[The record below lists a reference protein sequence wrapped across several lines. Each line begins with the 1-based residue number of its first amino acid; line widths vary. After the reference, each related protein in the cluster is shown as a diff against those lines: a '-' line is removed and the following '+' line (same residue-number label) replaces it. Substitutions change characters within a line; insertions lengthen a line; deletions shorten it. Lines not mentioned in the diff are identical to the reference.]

1 MKYLLVPDKFKGS
14 LSAKEVIQALEKGIL
29 KADPQAQFY
38 SALLSDGGDGFLDSA
53 SHYTAA
59 EKVWVDTQDPLG
71 RPLRADYLF
80 DQQTS
85 TAYVEMARTAG
96 LELLKSSE
104 RSPLNTSTYGTGL
117 QIKHALEQGAKKVF
131 VGLGGS
137 ATNDAG
143 MGIATA
149 MGYKFLNS
157 SNAVLS
163 PVGASLQD
171 VVQII
176 VPADNSLFKEAR
188 IYAIN
193 DVNNPLYGSQGAAYV
208 YAAQK
213 GANEKQIDELDQ
225 GLRNLNTRVQQTMA
239 LSNAAV
245 PGAGAAGGTAY
256 GLMSFLD
263 ADFIGGA
270 KFVLELAGVPALLEK
285 EAVDYIIT
293 GEGKI
298 DEQTLR
304 GKLIHGILEQGMA
317 VGVPVIGICG
327 ALDANKESLQQLGLA
342 DVIEVRDPSRSLEYN
357 MKKAAILVE
366 NAIHEF
372 ISHRQ

>member
-14 LSAKEVIQALEKGIL
+14 LSAQEVIQALEKGIL
-29 KADPQAQFY
+29 KADPKAKFY

-53 SHYTAA
+53 SSYTAA
-59 EKVWVDTQDPLG
+59 EKVWVDTRDPLG
-71 RPLRADYLF
+71 RPLRADYLY
-80 DQQTS
+80 DSHTA
-85 TAYVEMARTAG
+85 TAYIEMARTAG
-96 LELLKSSE
+96 LELLEISE
-104 RSPLNTSTYGTGL
+104 RSPLTTSTYGTGL
-117 QIKHALEQGAKKVF
+117 QIQHALEQGAKKVF

-143 MGIATA
+143 MGIAA
-149 MGYKFLNS
+149 ALGYKFLNNS
-157 SNAVLS
+157 GKVLD
-163 PVGASLQD
+163 PIGDKLAEVD
-171 VVQII
+171 QII
-176 VPADNSLFKEAR
+176 VPTDDSLFKHAR

-193 DVNNPLYGSQGAAYV
+193 DVNNPLYGPQGAAYV

-213 GANEKQIDELDQ
+213 GADEEQIDELDQ
-225 GLRNLNTRVQQTMA
+225 GLRNLDARVQELMS
-239 LSNAAV
+239 LSNAHV

-285 EAVDYIIT
+285 EKVDYIIT

-304 GKLIHGILEQGMA
+304 GKLIHGILEQGIA
-317 VGVPVIGICG
+317 VEVPVIGICG
-327 ALDANKESLQQLGLA
+327 ALDANKESLQKLGLT
-342 DVIEVRDPSRSLEYN
+342 DVIEVRDPNRSLEYN
-357 MKKAAILVE
+357 MKEAAMLVE
-366 NAIHEF
+366 NSIYEF
-372 ISHRQ
+372 IKHR